1 MTETS
6 PSAAAPPIRYEDTFV
21 DLDRHR
27 IALRTWEGD
36 GPPLLLIHGISSAGS
51 VWNPIIPALAAE
63 FTPVAI
69 DQRGHGASDKPESG
83 YLYDDYIGDLDG
95 VLDAIGLDHP
105 LIVGHSLGGIV
116 TLWWAAKHPDRAAA
130 LVIEDSPLHSG
141 QDYMPAFDEW
151 LMLNA
156 MPEEDLR
163 AHYAEEYPEW
173 PPELVLERARLM
185 ANTARNVFAELRA
198 DSLAHD
204 EVDRIAEISGVRS
217 PALLVHGDLDAGG
230 MVAPD
235 DAIAFEQRL
244 GNARSI
250 RIAGGG
256 HTLHRERRDEFLAA
270 ILPFLRQHAL
280 RPERT

>member
-1 MTETS
+1 MTETPPS
-6 PSAAAPPIRYEDTFV
+6 PTASPIRYEDTYV
-21 DLDRHR
+21 DLDGHR
-27 IALRTWEGD
+27 IAVRTWEGN
-36 GPPLLLIHGISSAGS
+36 GPALLLIHGISSAGS
-51 VWNPIIPALAAE
+51 VWNPTIPALAAE
-63 FTPVAI
+63 FTPIAI

-83 YLYDDYIGDLDG
+83 YLYDDYITDLDG
-95 VLDAIGLDHP
+95 VLDTLELEHP
-105 LIVGHSLGGIV
+105 LIIGHSLGGIV
-116 TLWWAAKHPDRAAA
+116 TLWWAAKHPNRAAA

-163 AHYAEEYPEW
+163 AHYAEEYPRW

-185 ANTARNVFAELRA
+185 AKTARNVFAELRA

-204 EVDRIAEISGVRS
+204 GVDRIAEITGIQS
-217 PALLVHGDLDAGG
+217 PTLLVHGDLEGGG
-230 MVAPD
+230 MVAPE
-235 DAIAFEQRL
+235 DAAAFERRL

-256 HTLHRERRDEFLAA
+256 HTLHREHKDEFLAA
-270 ILPFLRQHAL
+270 ILPFLRQHAP

>member
-1 MTETS
+1 MTETPPS
-6 PSAAAPPIRYEDTFV
+6 PTASPIRYEDTYV
-21 DLDRHR
+21 DLDGHR
-27 IALRTWEGD
+27 IAVRTWEGN
-36 GPPLLLIHGISSAGS
+36 GPALLLIHGISSAGS

-63 FTPVAI
+63 FTPIAI

-83 YLYDDYIGDLDG
+83 YLYDDYITDLDG
-95 VLDAIGLDHP
+95 VLDTLELEHP
-105 LIVGHSLGGIV
+105 LIIGHSLGGIV
-116 TLWWAAKHPDRAAA
+116 TLWWAAEHPNRAAA

-163 AHYAEEYPEW
+163 AHYAEEYPRW

-185 ANTARNVFAELRA
+185 AKTARNVFAELRA

-204 EVDRIAEISGVRS
+204 GVDRIAEITGIQS
-217 PALLVHGDLDAGG
+217 PTLLVHGDLEGGG
-230 MVAPD
+230 MVAPE
-235 DAIAFEQRL
+235 DAAAFERRL

-256 HTLHRERRDEFLAA
+256 HTLHREHKDEFLAA
-270 ILPFLRQHAL
+270 ILPFLRQHAP

>member
-6 PSAAAPPIRYEDTFV
+6 ASPAARAIAYEDAYV

-27 IALRTWEGD
+27 IALRTWEGN
-36 GPPLLLIHGISSAGS
+36 GPPVLLIHGISSAAS
-51 VWNPIIPALAAE
+51 VWNPIIPVLAAE
-63 FTPVAI
+63 FTPIAI

-95 VLDAIGLDHP
+95 VLDALELEHP
-105 LIVGHSLGGIV
+105 LIMGHSLGGIV

-130 LVIEDSPLHSG
+130 LVIEDSPLRSG
-141 QDYMPAFDEW
+141 ETFMPAFDEW

-185 ANTARNVFAELRA
+185 ANTAHNVFAELRA

-204 EVDRIAEISGVRS
+204 GVDRIAEITDIQS
-217 PALLVHGDLDAGG
+217 PTLLVHGDLDTGG
-230 MVAPD
+230 MVVAE
-235 DAIAFEQRL
+235 DAMAFEKRL
-244 GNARSI
+244 GNAHSV

-256 HTLHRERRDEFLAA
+256 HTLHRERRDEFLAV
-270 ILPFLRQHAL
+270 ILPFLRQHAANAS
-280 RPERT
+280 PS

>member
-1 MTETS
+1 MTETPPS
-6 PSAAAPPIRYEDTFV
+6 PTASPIRYEDTYV
-21 DLDRHR
+21 DLDGHR
-27 IALRTWEGD
+27 IAVRTWEGN
-36 GPPLLLIHGISSAGS
+36 GPALLLIHGISSAGS

-63 FTPVAI
+63 FTPIAI

-83 YLYDDYIGDLDG
+83 YLYDDYITDLDG
-95 VLDAIGLDHP
+95 VLDTLELEHP
-105 LIVGHSLGGIV
+105 LIIGHSLGGIV
-116 TLWWAAKHPDRAAA
+116 TLWWAAKHPNRAAA

-163 AHYAEEYPEW
+163 AHYAEEYPRW

-185 ANTARNVFAELRA
+185 AKTARNVFAELRA

-204 EVDRIAEISGVRS
+204 GVDRIAEITGIQS
-217 PALLVHGDLDAGG
+217 PTLLVHGDLEGGG
-230 MVAPD
+230 MVAPE
-235 DAIAFEQRL
+235 DAAAFERRL

-256 HTLHRERRDEFLAA
+256 HTLHREHKDEFLAA
-270 ILPFLRQHAL
+270 ILPFLRQHAP